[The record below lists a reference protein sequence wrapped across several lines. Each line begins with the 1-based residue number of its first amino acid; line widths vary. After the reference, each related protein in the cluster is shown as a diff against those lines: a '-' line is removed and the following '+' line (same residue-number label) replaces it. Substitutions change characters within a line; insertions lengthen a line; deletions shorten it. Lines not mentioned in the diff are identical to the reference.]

1 MSCVKL
7 LIERSEV
14 LRHIIFGH
22 GRGRLLLLN
31 LTGQVLQRLSDQIIL
46 LSKLLR
52 QLSLPLFV
60 LIQFLD
66 HEFD

>member
-1 MSCVKL
+1 MSGVKL

>member
-1 MSCVKL
+1 MSGVKL

-14 LRHIIFGH
+14 LRHIFFGH

>member
-1 MSCVKL
+1 MSGVKL

-22 GRGRLLLLN
+22 RGGRLLLLN
-31 LTGQVLQRLSDQIIL
+31 LTRQVLQRLSDQIIL